1 MTNLEQRARVNAN
14 ARAWYQRNSKK
25 ACESTKKWRAEN
37 PEKVK
42 ANKTA
47 WLKKPKNR
55 VSHILGQ
62 AKQRANKNG
71 MEFSIT
77 LDDLLPLPDVCPV
90 LGIKINYEGNKG
102 QRGFVND
109 SPSIDRLDSSLGYV
123 KGNVKIICWRA
134 NRVKSDATVEEL
146 RAILNF
152 MEEK

>member
-77 LDDLLPLPDVCPV
+77 LDDLLPLPV

>member
-1 MTNLEQRARVNAN
+1 
-14 ARAWYQRNSKK
+14 
-25 ACESTKKWRAEN
+25 
-37 PEKVK
+37 
-42 ANKTA
+42 
-47 WLKKPKNR
+47 
-55 VSHILGQ
+55 
-62 AKQRANKNG
+62 
-71 MEFSIT
+71 
-77 LDDLLPLPDVCPV
+77 V